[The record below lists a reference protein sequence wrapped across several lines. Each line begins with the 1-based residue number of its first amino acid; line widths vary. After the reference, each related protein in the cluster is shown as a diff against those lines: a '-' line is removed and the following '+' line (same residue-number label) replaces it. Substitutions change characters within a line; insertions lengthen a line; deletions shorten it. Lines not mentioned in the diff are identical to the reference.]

1 MLEKPP
7 YLFVGDGRLAGHL
20 SAYFNLLS
28 ISYKRWSRKEGTD
41 FLKAAKGTSKIILCI
56 NDDAIEDFIAQHA
69 PQLEEKIVWIHCS
82 GSLSTPLAQG
92 AHPLMTFGEHTMSV
106 QEYQNIP
113 FITEKGR
120 ANFKELFPELK
131 NPTYEV
137 KADLKNFYHA
147 WCVLAGNFST
157 ILWQNFFD
165 VCEKRFEMP
174 RHVAF
179 PYLEKVTEQLQ
190 RDATPLTGPLARGD
204 AKTVQ
209 GHLDS
214 LEGEP
219 FQDIYAAFVKT
230 FAAINQKDQ
239 ADAQH

>member
-1 MLEKPP
+1 MHEQPT
-7 YLFVGDGRLAGHL
+7 YLFVGDGRLARHF
-20 SAYFNLLS
+20 SAYFDFLR
-28 ISYKRWSRKEGTD
+28 IPYKRWNRQDGTK
-41 FLKAAKGTSKIILCI
+41 FLAAAKGTSKIILCI
-56 NDDAIEDFIAQHA
+56 NDDAVEKFIEEYA
-69 PQLEEKIVWIHCS
+69 PQLGEDIVWIHCS

-113 FITEKGR
+113 FITEAGR
-120 ANFKELFPELK
+120 SNLKELFPELT

-137 KADLKNFYHA
+137 KAELKNFYHA

-190 RDATPLTGPLARGD
+190 RDGAPLTGPLVRGD
-204 AKTVQ
+204 TKTVQ

-214 LEGEP
+214 LAGEP

-230 FAAINQKDQ
+230 FAALNQKEEI
-239 ADAQH
+239 DA